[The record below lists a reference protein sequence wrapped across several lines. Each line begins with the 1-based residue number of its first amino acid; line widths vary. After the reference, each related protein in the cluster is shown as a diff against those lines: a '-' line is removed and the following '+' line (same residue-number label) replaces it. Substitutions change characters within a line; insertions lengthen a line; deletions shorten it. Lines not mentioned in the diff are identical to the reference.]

1 MLLPRTV
8 ELFDVAGVPRGVGA
22 CWEASTGSGDGV
34 DDPKKSGGTLMKC
47 AMMAARRLLAV
58 VGVAAG
64 LIVALPVDARACDV
78 CAIYTA
84 TELLENRSGFRIGV
98 AQQFSRFSTRVPDA
112 SGHPEDEGEW
122 LNGSTTQ
129 VLFGWDPKPRLGF
142 QLTLPIITR
151 SYRRLEDGV
160 LVDDRIQDGV
170 LVRGSETGIGDLSL
184 ISILRPWSRVTP
196 RSVMRVSLLMGLKL
210 PTGDASR
217 LREEEE
223 NRERA
228 QQARGIGVAATP
240 RLRSVALADHVPAGS
255 PSGIN
260 GHDLALGSGSWDG
273 VFGGSLYVSFDRLF
287 STTSFQYSLRSEGA
301 YGYRYG
307 NEINWF
313 VGLGGYV
320 LLHHDTTLSLQLV
333 TSGSYQRPDTLDG
346 TPTTDSGD
354 GQSRLWVFVGPGMT
368 FTWGTSVVL
377 DLAGDLPVEHRD
389 IGLIPEYRIRGGLT
403 YRF

>member
-1 MLLPRTV
+1 M
-8 ELFDVAGVPRGVGA
+8 
-22 CWEASTGSGDGV
+22 
-34 DDPKKSGGTLMKC
+34 
-47 AMMAARRLLAV
+47 ARREVIALRLRLV
-58 VGVAAG
+58 VVIGAAAFAIAAG
-64 LIVALPVDARACDV
+64 NSDARACDV

-98 AQQFSRFSTRVPDA
+98 AEQFSRFSTRIPDA
-112 SGHPEDEGEW
+112 SGDPEDEGEW

-129 VLFGWDPKPRLGF
+129 VLLGWDPKPRLGF

-170 LVRGSETGIGDLSL
+170 LVRGSETGIGDMSL
-184 ISILRPWSRVTP
+184 LSILRPWSRVTP
-196 RSVMRVSLLMGLKL
+196 RSVTRVSLLMGLKF
-210 PTGDASR
+210 PTGDSSR

-228 QQARGIGVAATP
+228 QQARGIGVSSTP
-240 RLRSVALADHVPAGS
+240 KLRSVALADHIPAGS

-273 VFGGSLYVSFDRLF
+273 VFGGSLYGSFDRF
-287 STTSFQYSLRSEGA
+287 FGTSSFQYALRSEGA
-301 YGYRYG
+301 YGYQYG
-307 NEINWF
+307 NEVSWF
-313 VGLGGYV
+313 ASLGGYV
-320 LLHHDTTLSLQLV
+320 LLRHDATLSLQFV

-354 GQSRLWVFVGPGMT
+354 GQSRLWAFVGPGMT
-368 FTWGTSVVL
+368 FTWGTSIAA
-377 DLAGDLPVEHRD
+377 DLTGDLPVEHRD
-389 IGLIPEYRIRGGLT
+389 VGLIPEYRIRGGLT

>member
-1 MLLPRTV
+1 M
-8 ELFDVAGVPRGVGA
+8 
-22 CWEASTGSGDGV
+22 S
-34 DDPKKSGGTLMKC
+34 
-47 AMMAARRLLAV
+47 AAWRLLAV
-58 VGVAAG
+58 LVVAAG
-64 LIVALPVDARACDV
+64 SIAVAHVDARACDV

-98 AQQFSRFSTRVPDA
+98 AEQFSRFSTRVPDA
-112 SGHPEDEGEW
+112 AGNPVDEGEW

-170 LVRGSETGIGDLSL
+170 LVRGSETGIGDMSL
-184 ISILRPWSRVTP
+184 LSILRPWSRVTP
-196 RSVMRVSLLMGLKL
+196 RSVLRVSLLMGLKF
-210 PTGDASR
+210 PTGDSSR

-228 QQARGIGVAATP
+228 EQARGIAVTTTP
-240 RLRSVALADHVPAGS
+240 SLRSVALADHIPAGS

-273 VFGGSLYVSFDRLF
+273 VFGGSFYGSLDRIF
-287 STTSFQYSLRSEGA
+287 GTASFQYSLRSEGA
-301 YGYRYG
+301 YGYQYG
-307 NEINWF
+307 NEMNWF
-313 VGLGGYV
+313 VSLGGYV
-320 LLHHDTTLSLQLV
+320 LLHHDATLALQCV

-377 DLAGDLPVEHRD
+377 DLAGDLPVEYRD
-389 IGLIPEYRIRGGLT
+389 VGLIPEYRIRGGLT